1 MQNQGLQYLSELI
14 KASINDNFGSI
25 PDVGVAA
32 YLRVLSLAINHAERY
47 EGIQRNPFPWYRDTD
62 ALRKR
67 RCGRVRPS

>member
-1 MQNQGLQYLSELI
+1 LQYLSELI

-47 EGIQRNPFPWYRDTD
+47 EGIQRNPFP
-62 ALRKR
+62 
-67 RCGRVRPS
+67 